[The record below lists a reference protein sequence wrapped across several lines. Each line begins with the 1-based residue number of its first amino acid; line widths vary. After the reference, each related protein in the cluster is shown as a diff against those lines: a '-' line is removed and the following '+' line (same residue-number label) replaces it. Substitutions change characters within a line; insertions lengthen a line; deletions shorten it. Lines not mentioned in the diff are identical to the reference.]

1 MVFIWTDR
9 APICVQGI
17 WYIPFAFPAYVFT
30 GYPCWTR
37 KPPFLI
43 IKELFWL
50 EALFCNTH
58 LHHSVLRKQRKHFA
72 VRMELESMTL
82 GVVGG
87 ARFEL
92 ARGVLNIHLTL
103 SSVPTVLIRQ
113 PPIWFVEAIY
123 FAKQADIL
131 TYWTNAPV
139 IYLFIHSLI

>member
-1 MVFIWTDR
+1 MLAT
-9 APICVQGI
+9 PIS
-17 WYIPFAFPAYVFT
+17 T
-30 GYPCWTR
+30 TL
-37 KPPFLI
+37 FL
-43 IKELFWL
+43 KNRE
-50 EALFCNTH
+50 T
-58 LHHSVLRKQRKHFA
+58 FA

-92 ARGVLNIHLTL
+92 ARGVLNIHLTS

-139 IYLFIHSLI
+139 I